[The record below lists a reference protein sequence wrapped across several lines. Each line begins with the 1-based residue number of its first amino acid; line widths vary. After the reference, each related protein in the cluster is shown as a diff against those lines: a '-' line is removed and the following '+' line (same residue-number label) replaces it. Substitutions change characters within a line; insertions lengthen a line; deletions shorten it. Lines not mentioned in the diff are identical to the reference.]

1 MLEKKDAGHGEFYDL
16 NNGEFVFWV
25 DGGLMIKVRGMSGD
39 PLEISIS
46 EAIKL
51 AEAMLKLAKEND

>member
-25 DGGLMIKVRGMSGD
+25 DGGFMIKVRGMTGD
-39 PLEISIS
+39 PLEVSTS
-46 EAIKL
+46 QAVEL
-51 AEAMLKLAKEND
+51 AEAMLKLAKENE